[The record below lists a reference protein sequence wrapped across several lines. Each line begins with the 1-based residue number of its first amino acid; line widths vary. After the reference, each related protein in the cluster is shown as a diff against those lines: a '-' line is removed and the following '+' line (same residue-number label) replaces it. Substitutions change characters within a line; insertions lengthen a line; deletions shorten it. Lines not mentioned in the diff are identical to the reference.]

1 MYRWYQNIYMKKFQV
16 SISLRS
22 RLYLLIFQRFNYN
35 MRQINLFKVPEIGK
49 NVKLGI
55 LKINKDPIAIKANK

>member
-1 MYRWYQNIYMKKFQV
+1 MKKFQV

-55 LKINKDPIAIKANK
+55 LKINEDPIAIKANK

>member
-1 MYRWYQNIYMKKFQV
+1 MKKFQV

-55 LKINKDPIAIKANK
+55 LQINKDPIAIKANK